1 MAVKVVM
8 PQFDETMQSGKIVA
22 WMKKEGENVDKGE
35 PIVQI
40 ETQKLTVEIEA
51 PENGILAKILAKEGD
66 DIPVLQAIAIIAVP
80 GETMEANSLIGE
92 VELTHAERKIE
103 KSQEARTDIL
113 EEIGRVNARVPIS
126 PLARKLAREHGID
139 LAKING
145 SGPGGRISR
154 DDVMREFEQSKTRAA
169 PELHYSKVMQ
179 ISKIRKTIAERM
191 SYSAKNA
198 PQVTVTVETDASEI
212 VRLRERILSDIE
224 AETGIRLSYTDL
236 LVKAAAVALRQEPMF
251 NSRLDG
257 DVIRLIE
264 QINIGVAVEVPEGL
278 IVPVVRD
285 ADKKTLAQIA
295 RSTKQLIDGARD
307 GKLSSSELTG
317 GTFTITNLGPYG
329 VDVFTPLIN
338 PPETAILGVGKI
350 ADKPM
355 ASDGKIEIR
364 PMMYLSLSFDHRVI
378 DGALAARF
386 LQRIKQIL
394 EHPSSLI
401 V

>member
-22 WMKKEGENVDKGE
+22 WMKKEGEKVNKGE
-35 PIVQI
+35 PIAQV

-51 PENGILAKILAKEGD
+51 PDNGILAKILAKEGD
-66 DIPVLQAIAIIAVP
+66 DIPILQTIAIIALP
-80 GETMEANSLIGE
+80 GESIELGSPSREI
-92 VELTHAERKIE
+92 ELTQAERKIE
-103 KSQEARTDIL
+103 KPEEARTDMP
-113 EEIGRVNARVPIS
+113 EEPEMANARVPIS
-126 PLARKLAREHGID
+126 PLARRLAREHGID
-139 LAKING
+139 LAKIKG

-154 DDVMREFEQSKTRAA
+154 EDVMREIEESKTTAA
-169 PELHYSKVMQ
+169 PGLHYSKVMP

-191 SYSAKNA
+191 SYSARNA
-198 PQVTVTVETDASEI
+198 PQVTVTVEADLSEI
-212 VRLRERILSDIE
+212 VRLRERILSEIE

-236 LVKAAAVALRQEPMF
+236 LVKAAAVALRQEPML

-264 QINIGVAVEVPEGL
+264 EINIGVAVEVPEGL

-317 GTFTITNLGPYG
+317 GTFTITNLGPFG

-355 ASDGKIEIR
+355 ASDGKVEIR

-394 EHPSSLI
+394 EHPSSVL

>member
-8 PQFDETMQSGKIVA
+8 PQFDETMQSGKIVV
-22 WMKKEGENVDKGE
+22 WMKKEGEKVDKGE
-35 PIVQI
+35 PIAQV

-51 PENGILAKILAKEGD
+51 PHNGILAKILAKEGD
-66 DIPVLQAIAIIAVP
+66 DIPILQTIAIIAMP
-80 GETMEANSLIGE
+80 GETLKVGSPSREIQ
-92 VELTHAERKIE
+92 LTQAERKIE
-103 KSQEARTDIL
+103 KPQEAPTDIL
-113 EEIGRVNARVPIS
+113 EETGSVNARVPIS

-139 LAKING
+139 LAKIKG

-154 DDVMREFEQSKTRAA
+154 EDVMREIQQSKTTAT

-191 SYSAKNA
+191 SSSAKNA
-198 PQVTVTVETDASEI
+198 PQVTVTVEADASEI

-236 LVKAAAVALRQEPMF
+236 FVKAAAVALRQEPML

-264 QINIGVAVEVPEGL
+264 EINIGVAVEVAEGL

-285 ADKKTLAQIA
+285 ADRKTLSQIA
-295 RSTKQLIDGARD
+295 RSTKHLIDGARD

-355 ASDGKIEIR
+355 ASDGKVEIR

-386 LQRIKQIL
+386 LQKMKQIL
-394 EHPSSLI
+394 EHPSSAL

>member
-8 PQFDETMQSGKIVA
+8 PQFDETMRSGKIIA
-22 WMKKEGENVDKGE
+22 WMKKEGERVDKDK
-35 PIVQI
+35 PIVQV
-40 ETQKLTVEIEA
+40 ETEKLTVEIEA
-51 PENGILAKILAKEGD
+51 HENGILAKILAKEGD
-66 DIPVLQAIAIIAVP
+66 EIPILQTIAII
-80 GETMEANSLIGE
+80 TMPEESLEVDSLSREIGFPQ
-92 VELTHAERKIE
+92 AERKTE
-103 KSQEARTDIL
+103 EPQEARTDML
-113 EEIGRVNARVPIS
+113 EEPEKVNARLPIS

-139 LAKING
+139 LAKIKG

-154 DDVMREFEQSKTRAA
+154 EDVMREIGEGPTTA
-169 PELHYSKVMQ
+169 PTELQHAKVIQ
-179 ISKIRKTIAERM
+179 ISKMRKAIAERM
-191 SYSAKNA
+191 SYSAKTA
-198 PQVTVTVETDASEI
+198 PQVTVTVEADMSEI
-212 VRLRERILSDIE
+212 VRLRERILPDIE

-236 LVKAAAVALRQEPMF
+236 LVKAAAVALRQEPIL

-257 DVIRLIE
+257 DLIRLIE

-350 ADKPM
+350 ADKPVVL
-355 ASDGKIEIR
+355 DGKVDIR
-364 PMMYLSLSFDHRVI
+364 PTMYLSLSFDHRVI

-386 LQRIKQIL
+386 LQRMTQIL

>member
-8 PQFDETMQSGKIVA
+8 PQFDETMRSGKIVA
-22 WMKKEGENVDKGE
+22 WMKKEGEKVNKGE
-35 PIVQI
+35 PIAQV

-51 PENGILAKILAKEGD
+51 PDNGILAKILAKEGD
-66 DIPVLQAIAIIAVP
+66 DIPILQTIAIIALP
-80 GETMEANSLIGE
+80 GESLKVESPSREI
-92 VELTHAERKIE
+92 ELTQAERKIE
-103 KSQEARTDIL
+103 KPEEAPTDIL
-113 EEIGRVNARVPIS
+113 EEPEMVNARVPIS

-139 LAKING
+139 LAKIKG

-154 DDVMREFEQSKTRAA
+154 EDVMREIEESKTTAA
-169 PELHYSKVMQ
+169 PELHYSKVMP

-198 PQVTVTVETDASEI
+198 PQVTVTVEADLSEI
-212 VRLRERILSDIE
+212 VRLRERILSGIE

-236 LVKAAAVALRQEPMF
+236 LVKAAAVALRQEPML
-251 NSRLDG
+251 NSRFDG

-264 QINIGVAVEVPEGL
+264 EINIGVAVEVPEGL

-295 RSTKQLIDGARD
+295 RSTKQLVDGARD

-317 GTFTITNLGPYG
+317 GTFTITNLGPFG

-355 ASDGKIEIR
+355 ASDGKVEIR

-394 EHPSSLI
+394 EHPSSEL